1 MSRTLPGRLLSLGCG
16 AMTARGS
23 KVGVLAVIGVAAVL
37 VGCGGG
43 SGDDSEARPAPAASE
58 FPAAKGR
65 SLAEIAEL
73 PEAKLVVSPAGRVFD
88 VGDNRVAFGVFTLG
102 GEQVSD
108 ADIALYFAEG
118 PNGPARGPFPAR
130 VDSLKT
136 PPAFRAKTTADDP
149 GAATTVYVV
158 PRVKLARRGE
168 LTMLALIRRG
178 DKLEAT
184 RVPSAV
190 VGQFSSVSD
199 VGDKAPPIH
208 TPTADDVGQISEI
221 DTRIPPDSMHSTD
234 FADALGKEPILI
246 VFATPQLCQS
256 RVCGPT
262 VDIVEQVRAEHGD
275 GVNFIHMEVYN
286 GNDPNEGLRPQLR
299 AFHLPTEPWAFI
311 IDRDGRISARFEGA
325 FGAEELSRALD
336 RVTASDGGST
346 TARATP

>member
-1 MSRTLPGRLLSLGCG
+1 MVPYR
-16 AMTARGS
+16 S
-23 KVGVLAVIGVAAVL
+23 KVNILALLGVAAIL
-37 VGCGGG
+37 AGCGGG

-102 GEQVSD
+102 GEQVND

-158 PRVKLARRGE
+158 PHVTLPRRGE
-168 LTMLALIRRG
+168 LTMLALVRRG
-178 DKLEAT
+178 GKLEAT
-184 RVPSAV
+184 RVPSAA
-190 VGQFSSVSD
+190 VGQFSSVPH
-199 VGDKAPPIH
+199 VGEKAPLIH
-208 TPTADDVGQISEI
+208 TPTADDVGQLSEI
-221 DTRIPPDSMHSTD
+221 DTRIPPSSMHGTD

-262 VDIVEQVRAEHGD
+262 VDIVEQVKAEHGD
-275 GVNFIHMEVYN
+275 EAAFIHMEVYSD
-286 GNDPNEGLRPQLR
+286 NDPSKGLRPQLR

-336 RVTASDGGST
+336 RVA
-346 TARATP
+346 AN